1 VIGSR
6 NTAKKATGRL
16 FLYVV
21 LSIIAFVMV
30 FPFLWMVT
38 TSFKSLDEAFAYPPR
53 LMPQEWRFSN
63 YTRLFESVPMAQF
76 IFNSVKLTVLNVVG
90 LLLTC
95 SMAGFALSQLRFP
108 GQKIIFSSTL
118 ATMMVPY
125 QVTLIPVFI
134 LFQWFG
140 WKDTHYPL
148 WVPAFFGSAFG
159 VFLLRQFFMSIPRDL
174 YEAAL
179 IDGCHPG
186 TILFRVYMPLA
197 KPALATLGVFTFIN
211 SWNDLLNPLIYIDT
225 LEKMPLTAGLSFLQT
240 QYSSNWPLMMAGAL
254 ISILPVLIVFF
265 FAQRAFIEGIA
276 YSGLKG

>member
-1 VIGSR
+1 
-6 NTAKKATGRL
+6 
-16 FLYVV
+16 
-21 LSIIAFVMV
+21 MV